1 MAKVAVAKV
10 ATAAKAV
17 MAKAADPAVDKAV
30 RIMAAAARVDP
41 AVAKA
46 VRTPPVVPD
55 KAAVAKAVRTPPV
68 VVDKVAAAGVARIAA
83 VAAARV
89 ARIAAV
95 VAADR
100 RAITKAAP
108 APATPAPI
116 NKDSIGSAP
125 GRRADF
131 PSLQHS
137 VELGVRCA
145 SE

>member
-46 VRTPPVVPD
+46 VRTPPVV
-55 KAAVAKAVRTPPV
+55 
-68 VVDKVAAAGVARIAA
+68 VDKVAAAGVARIAA
-83 VAAARV
+83 AVAAAVEGNHIAAAV
-89 ARIAAV
+89 AVAAVEGNRIA
-95 VAADR
+95 
-100 RAITKAAP
+100 AAP

-116 NKDSIGSAP
+116 NKDSIGSAR

>member
-1 MAKVAVAKV
+1 M
-10 ATAAKAV
+10 
-17 MAKAADPAVDKAV
+17 
-30 RIMAAAARVDP
+30 AAARVDP

-46 VRTPPVVPD
+46 VRTPPVVVD
-55 KAAVAKAVRTPPV
+55 KAAAAKAVRTPPV
-68 VVDKVAAAGVARIAA
+68 VPDKGGGGGSAA